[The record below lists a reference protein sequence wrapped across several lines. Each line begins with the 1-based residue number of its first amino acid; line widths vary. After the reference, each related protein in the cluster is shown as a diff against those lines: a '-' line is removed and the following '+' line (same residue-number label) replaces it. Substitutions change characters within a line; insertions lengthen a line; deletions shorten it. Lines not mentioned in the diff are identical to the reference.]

1 MIIYF
6 HLFAS
11 SFMSVFQWIHD
22 VDVWLFEC
30 KLHWIMWSCESV
42 GKMLNY
48 RFGSFDSINSAKN
61 VLRTPDI
68 HYHYQSM
75 MKETEKWRE
84 NEKKNNFFEEIKKFW
99 CELCKLNWSFIEFFF
114 GCWQESYFLLWIWI
128 SLPTQICNQYGAS
141 LRLFSKYNLTEIVG
155 ISSEK
160 RISNKFLIESVQP
173 RQNPLLNQ

>member
-30 KLHWIMWSCESV
+30 KLYWIMWSCESV

-75 MKETEKWRE
+75 MKGTEKWRE
-84 NEKKNNFFEEIKKFW
+84 NEKKTTFSRKSKSFDANCVNWIEVLLNFFLDVDKKVIFY
-99 CELCKLNWSFIEFFF
+99 CESEYHCQLKYAINMERRS
-114 GCWQESYFLLWIWI
+114 
-128 SLPTQICNQYGAS
+128 AS
-141 LRLFSKYNLTEIVG
+141 SPNITWLR
-155 ISSEK
+155 
-160 RISNKFLIESVQP
+160 
-173 RQNPLLNQ
+173 